1 MAFFLIDLMAIC
13 LGDVGQN
20 SWEEINYIKK
30 IVNQELILDGMKWKH
45 LAAIKDCDSLK
56 YMLPI
61 FEYPNDARYVKTLLG
76 IKHKDVQGCSVTGGY
91 VYRGKQISD
100 LR

>member
-1 MAFFLIDLMAIC
+1 MKKEIWAYGLRNVWRFSFDRFNGDMF

-45 LAAIKDCDSLK
+45 LAAIKK
-56 YMLPI
+56 I
-61 FEYPNDARYVKTLLG
+61 V
-76 IKHKDVQGCSVTGGY
+76 IV
-91 VYRGKQISD
+91 
-100 LR
+100 